1 MATSRKTRTR
11 EHVIASQSVA
21 HVEKFIFDRGFAA
34 ERPLHDYG
42 FDLCMTTFAPDGGAE
57 PGNVW
62 FQLKA
67 TDTLPVMQDGRTI
80 SFPLRW
86 EDIALW
92 REEPMPVIL
101 VIYDAAQEIA
111 YWLYTQ
117 ALFEADNRFQ
127 GTGSGTVTVHVSRD
141 NILDEQTIHR
151 FRQFKQNILDQMH
164 GRLKHNE

>member
-1 MATSRKTRTR
+1 M
-11 EHVIASQSVA
+11 
-21 HVEKFIFDRGFAA
+21 
-34 ERPLHDYG
+34 
-42 FDLCMTTFAPDGGAE
+42 
-57 PGNVW
+57 
-62 FQLKA
+62 
-67 TDTLPVMQDGRTI
+67 
-80 SFPLRW
+80 
-86 EDIALW
+86 
-92 REEPMPVIL
+92 IL

-164 GRLKHNE
+164 GELKHNE

>member
-1 MATSRKTRTR
+1 MPQRCFYSGYTIGILYGTEAPDSTHYGDITEDTHTGTR
-11 EHVIASQSVA
+11 HCQPDVA

-67 TDTLPVMQDGRTI
+67 TDTVPMMQDGRTI

-92 REEPMPVIL
+92 REEPC
-101 VIYDAAQEIA
+101 
-111 YWLYTQ
+111 
-117 ALFEADNRFQ
+117 R
-127 GTGSGTVTVHVSRD
+127 
-141 NILDEQTIHR
+141 
-151 FRQFKQNILDQMH
+151 
-164 GRLKHNE
+164 